1 MNLTGQ
7 ILFSLPNIKDER
19 FKKSVIYI
27 CAHTSD
33 GAMGIV
39 INKTL
44 EMELYPNLLKELG
57 IEKNKINK
65 KIFFNYGGP
74 VETSRGFILHSDDV
88 IKKESIP
95 INKGVILSNTI
106 EIFEDLSNGKGPEFS
121 MVALG
126 YAGWGAQQLENEILN
141 NGWMFTNVNSK
152 FIFDDNPNTK
162 WEKAYEILGVD
173 PYSMSDKAGRA

>member
-7 ILFSLPNIKDER
+7 ILFSLPGARDER
-19 FKKSVIYI
+19 FNKSVIYI
-27 CAHTSD
+27 CAHSPD
-33 GAMGIV
+33 GAMGII

-44 EMELYPNLLKELG
+44 KMELYPNLLKELG

-126 YAGWGAQQLENEILN
+126 YAGWGAQQLEKERVN
-141 NGWMFTNVNSK
+141 NGWMFTNVNSD
-152 FIFDDNPNTK
+152 FIFDENSETK
-162 WEKAYEILGVD
+162 WEKAYKILGVN
-173 PYSMSDKAGRA
+173 PYSMTNKSGRA

>member
-7 ILFSLPNIKDER
+7 ILFSLPGARDER
-19 FKKSVIYI
+19 FNKSVIYI
-27 CAHTSD
+27 CAHSPD
-33 GAMGIV
+33 GAMGII

-44 EMELYPNLLKELG
+44 KMELYPNLLKELG

-106 EIFEDLSNGKGPEFS
+106 EIFDDLSNGKGPEFS

-126 YAGWGAQQLENEILN
+126 YAGWGAQQLEKEILN
-141 NGWMFTNVNSK
+141 NGWMFTNVNSD
-152 FIFDDNPNTK
+152 FIFDENSETK
-162 WEKAYEILGVD
+162 LEKAYKILGVNN
-173 PYSMSDKAGRA
+173 YSMTNKSGRA